1 MYDWYY
7 TYVEYG
13 VRSREQFAAGAWEQ
27 RTARLLPGSLGL
39 APQAWLR
46 LRRAYSRSC
55 AGPADERA
63 AAERAD
69 SGRAT
74 STGVKVSWRR
84 SPSSTSARSFCSRN
98 AFAASAFSMSDS
110 TRPAL
115 RGPPR
120 DERPRAT
127 AAADSSTSARCWPT
141 CRGRRGR

>member
-1 MYDWYY
+1 MR
-7 TYVEYG
+7 G
-13 VRSREQFAAGAWEQ
+13 
-27 RTARLLPGSLGL
+27 PG
-39 APQAWLR
+39 
-46 LRRAYSRSC
+46 RRARG
-55 AGPADERA
+55 AG
-63 AAERAD
+63 AD

-120 DERPRAT
+120 AERPRASG
-127 AAADSSTSARCWPT
+127 ASDSSTSARC
-141 CRGRRGR
+141 